1 MTRTTAIRTAALGF
15 SLVEVLIAVFVLA
28 LGLLGLGAVFPVVV
42 REQRIASD
50 ATLGLGAMNSIK
62 SELNARSDLRRFNP
76 STGQFEGGWV
86 EWISNTTQQRG
97 LPYDNSSG
105 GWPGWNTPPIDAK
118 TGTITLGTG
127 TSEVEILVGSR
138 LFPAPHTEGLDPR
151 FVWDFVGKRIPR
163 GDPNDPSDDALM
175 VALFLRRIDPGIR
188 LPVQVGAGTIS
199 LARAL
204 TDDSLKDADRRSP
217 VGARRDGTPSNNGLS
232 ELGRRNYSR
241 PLVAELFPDFLGPGV
256 GQTQRDL
263 IALSDAMPAQQR
275 RQYEQMLGQTGQRFV
290 DAQGNVYRVV
300 SATVVNPTLPM
311 VIRIDPP
318 IPMILQDLDGDGEI
332 TPADLSPITF
342 VPQAP
347 PVDPVVF
354 VIEP

>member
-1 MTRTTAIRTAALGF
+1 MTRTPAIRRAALGF

-28 LGLLGLGAVFPVVV
+28 LGLLGLGAVFPVIV

-62 SELNARSDLRRFNP
+62 SELTARSDLRRYDPNIN
-76 STGQFEGGWV
+76 QYVGGWV
-86 EWISNTTQQRG
+86 EWISNDTQQSG
-97 LPYDNSSG
+97 LPYDGPWGN
-105 GWPGWNTPPIDAK
+105 WPGWNPPPIDPT

-127 TSEVEILVGSR
+127 TDAVEILVGSR
-138 LFPAPHTEGLDPR
+138 LFPAPHTEGVDPR
-151 FVWDFVGKRIPR
+151 FVWDVVGKRIPR
-163 GDPNDPSDDALM
+163 GDPNDPTDDALM

-188 LPVQVGAGTIS
+188 LPVQPGAGRIS
-199 LARAL
+199 LARTL
-204 TDDSLKDADRRSP
+204 TDDSLKEPNRRSP
-217 VGARRDGTPSNNGLS
+217 VGARRDGTPSNNGLN

-241 PLVAELFPDFLGPGV
+241 PVVAELFPDFLGPGV

-300 SATVVNPTLPM
+300 SATIVNPTLPM
-311 VIRIDPP
+311 AIRIDPP
-318 IPMILQDLDGDGEI
+318 VPMILQDLDGDGEI

>member
-1 MTRTTAIRTAALGF
+1 MTRATVHRGAAFGF

-62 SELNARSDLRRFNP
+62 SELTARTDLLRFNP
-76 STGQFEGGWV
+76 GTGLYEGGWV
-86 EWISNTTQQRG
+86 QWVSNVTQQNG
-97 LPYDNSSG
+97 LPLNGPWGD
-105 GWPGWNTPPIDAK
+105 WPGWNPPPNDAT
-118 TGTITLGTG
+118 TGAVRLGTG
-127 TSEVEILVGSR
+127 GSAVEIFVGSR
-138 LFPAPHTEGLDPR
+138 LFPAPHTEGVEPR

-163 GDPNDPSDDALM
+163 GDPSDPADDALM
-175 VALFLRRIDPGIR
+175 IALFLRRIDPGIR
-188 LPVQVGAGTIS
+188 LPVQPGAGRIS
-199 LARAL
+199 LARTL
-204 TDDSLKDADRRSP
+204 TDDSLKEPNRRSP
-217 VGARRDGTPSNNGLS
+217 VGARRDGTPSNNGLN

-241 PLVAELFPDFLGPGV
+241 PVVAELFPDFLGPGV

-263 IALSDAMPAQQR
+263 IALSDTMPAQQR

-311 VIRIDPP
+311 AIRIDPP
-318 IPMILQDLDGDGEI
+318 VPMILQDLDGDGEI

-347 PVDPVVF
+347 PVDPIVF

>member
-1 MTRTTAIRTAALGF
+1 VKRPTAIRCAALGF

-50 ATLGLGAMNSIK
+50 TTLGLGAMNSIK
-62 SELNARSDLRRFNP
+62 SELTARTDLLRFNAG
-76 STGQFEGGWV
+76 TGQYEGGWIN
-86 EWISNTTQQRG
+86 WIANVTQQNG
-97 LPYDNSSG
+97 LPYNGPWGD
-105 GWPGWNTPPIDAK
+105 WAGWNPPPIDAK

-127 TSEVEILVGSR
+127 TDAVEIFVGSR
-138 LFPAPHTEGLDPR
+138 LFPAPHTEGVDPR

-163 GDPNDPSDDALM
+163 GDPNDPTDDALM
-175 VALFLRRIDPGIR
+175 VAVFLRRIDPGIR
-188 LPVQVGAGTIS
+188 LPVRVGAGPIS
-199 LARAL
+199 LARAI
-204 TDDSLKDADRRSP
+204 TDDSLRDAERRSP
-217 VGARRDGTPSNNGLS
+217 VGAHRDGTPSNNGLN

-241 PLVAELFPDFLGPGV
+241 PVVAELFPDFLGPGV
-256 GQTQRDL
+256 GQTERNL
-263 IALSDAMPAQQR
+263 IALSDTMPAQQR
-275 RQYEQMLGQTGQRFV
+275 RQYEQMLGKTGQRFV

-300 SATVVNPTLPM
+300 SATVVNPNLPM
-311 VIRIDPP
+311 AIRIDPP
-318 IPMILQDLDGDGEI
+318 VPMILQDLDGDGEI